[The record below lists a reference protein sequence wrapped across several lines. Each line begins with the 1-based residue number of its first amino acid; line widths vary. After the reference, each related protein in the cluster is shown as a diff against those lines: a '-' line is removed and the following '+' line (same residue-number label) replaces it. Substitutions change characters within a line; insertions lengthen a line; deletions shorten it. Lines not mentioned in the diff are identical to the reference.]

1 LLGLSVLFL
10 FLFIG
15 FLAGILSG
23 IFGIGG
29 GVLIVPLLILVGLS
43 PAEAMGTS
51 LTALLPPV
59 GIFGVL
65 VYRRERLVNFKAG
78 LVIALGLFLTMSFG
92 AYLANS
98 VLDAS
103 SLKMAYGLFLGYVSY
118 RFLGPFRR
126 KSGGAVV
133 VDVPAE
139 RNSTLG
145 YFLVGSL
152 AGVLSGM
159 FGIGGGAVII
169 PCLTAFFHYS
179 PKRAAGTSLMVL
191 LPPVGCLGAWVYYT
205 EGNLPLDKA
214 WPVVL
219 GLLIGTLFGANLS
232 VKLPEN
238 LVKKMFGVFLLLI
251 AIKYV
256 FF

>member
-1 LLGLSVLFL
+1 MMLFI

-23 IFGIGG
+23 VFGIGG

-51 LTALLPPV
+51 LMALLPPV

-65 VYRRERLVNFKAG
+65 VYSRERLVNFKAG
-78 LVIALGLFLTMSFG
+78 LVIALGLFLTISLG

-103 SLKMAYGLFLGYVSY
+103 SLRVAYGIFLFYVSY
-118 RFLGPFRR
+118 RFLGPFCC
-126 KSGGAVV
+126 KSLDVERE
-133 VDVPAE
+133 DVPVE
-139 RNSTLG
+139 GNSILG
-145 YFLVGSL
+145 YFLVGGL

-205 EGNLPLDKA
+205 KGNIPLDKA

-219 GLLIGTLFGANLS
+219 GLLIGTLFGANIS
-232 VKLPEN
+232 MQLPEN
-238 LVKKMFGVFLLLI
+238 LVKKMFGVFLLFI